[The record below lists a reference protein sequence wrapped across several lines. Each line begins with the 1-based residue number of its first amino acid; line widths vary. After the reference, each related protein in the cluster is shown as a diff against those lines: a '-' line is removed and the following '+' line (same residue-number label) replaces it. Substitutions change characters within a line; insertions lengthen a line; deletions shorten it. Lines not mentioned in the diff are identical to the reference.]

1 MGTHD
6 YTTEACNG
14 NFQVLEG
21 CRYRFEGLELPSSIS
36 SYPKSEFFEEHLF
49 EIISFNSV
57 IGNLGSICSQID
69 LAYQSV
75 RNEVVK
81 SDVDS
86 AAKLEDP
93 LSDIAV
99 LTNVLNNMTSVM
111 SGTDGDWSNFDY
123 SSNSTMSN
131 IIYGGIADIR
141 LSDYVAYDDETGK
154 YTYDNDKIKEL
165 LLSKNLCGGSRIN
178 SPCVIGTGWAD
189 EDIYIIEKIL
199 YTCVSSSG
207 VNSDELE
214 QIFKSSMD
222 MDSESYDSLWSR
234 ISSDISAVANT
245 AFNVNASY
253 LNDSSNE
260 GKEDY
265 KALVNINSL
274 KDIVNAF
281 YGFSDDIS
289 EIQSEKGELES
300 ELEKLKMSDKG
311 LTFDVNIFGFDVE
324 IGGALLTDREKAVKA
339 RIEQLENKIGNYND
353 LDLKITYNSGSTKNE
368 GGHYK
373 ITLNDDT
380 KANGTSAS
388 IYEYSSD
395 TNRTLMGA
403 KIDITKDDA
412 IQALESLKTDAD
424 MYDNYEDYMNAK
436 ITEEEKSAMALKVA
450 KSVPVVGE
458 YVTLVDDAV
467 TIIEG
472 VNDKIS
478 ETSTAKED
486 VGTAKSVTSVEKTI
500 TSKIEGDDGKTASN
514 SVGAV
519 GTVIEAYDTAESTK
533 EKYEKEW
540 ENGKAYNDEIDKK
553 IKSIKNGNATGEYIN
568 QVISA
573 NTVNHEKENGTSYET
588 ANKELFSFTIYKRD
602 DKRQVKIS
610 DNRIAN

>member
-1 MGTHD
+1 MSTHN
-6 YTTEACNG
+6 YTTESYNG
-14 NFQVLEG
+14 NVQILKNSIS
-21 CRYRFEGLELPSSIS
+21 RINQTILPSDPIS
-36 SYPKSEFFEEHLF
+36 QFSMGYSV
-49 EIISFNSV
+49 EIASFNSV
-57 IGNLGSICSQID
+57 LSDLQEICAKTISVYEKAKSEVCGND
-69 LAYQSV
+69 T
-75 RNEVVK
+75 
-81 SDVDS
+81 DS

-111 SGTDGDWSNFDY
+111 GKGTDGGLISNFAGY
-123 SSNSTMSN
+123 TAAMSTLV
-131 IIYGGIADIR
+131 YDGISDIR
-141 LSDYVAYDDETGK
+141 LSDYVTYDDETGK

-165 LLSKNLCGGSRIN
+165 LLSKNLCGGSRIYI
-178 SPCVIGTGWAD
+178 PCVMGTDWAD

-222 MDSESYDSLWSR
+222 MDSESYKSLWSR

-253 LNDSSNE
+253 LSDSSNK

-324 IGGALLTDREKAVKA
+324 IGGALLTDREKAVKD

-353 LDLKITYNSGSTKNE
+353 LDLKITYESGSTKNE

-395 TNRTLMGA
+395 TNCTLMGA

-424 MYDNYEDYMNAK
+424 MYDTYEDYMNAK

-478 ETSTAKED
+478 GTSTAKED

-553 IKSIKNGNATGEYIN
+553 IESIRNGNDTEKNID
-568 QVISA
+568 QVINA
-573 NTVNHEKENGTSYET
+573 NIVNHKKEDSNCEV